1 MTHGYS
7 TQTPEGGRGEQGFSM
22 ELQGKVA
29 LVTGGTRGIGR
40 AIAEAFLAEGAS
52 VVVNG
57 RTPAKGE
64 QALREMNAG
73 DRAHFLAGDVKS
85 REGCE
90 ALVKG
95 TIERYGKIDILVN
108 NAGGG
113 TGHAP
118 IVDLEDWALEDAL
131 KWNLWSTFW
140 CTQYALRDMLP
151 RKWGR
156 IINISSVEG
165 KHGKPGVSIYVMA
178 KHAINGFTKS
188 CAQEVGTQGVTINCI
203 CPGAIETDIMKDEG
217 PAAAQAM
224 GLTYQGLLDWFASEA
239 AIKRLNT
246 VEEVAVVAALLAS
259 EAGGGMTGTMYSVDG
274 GTAAY

>member
-1 MTHGYS
+1 MQLDVTDES
-7 TQTPEGGRGEQGFSM
+7 ARVAVVARAAAELGR
-22 ELQGKVA
+22 L
-29 LVTGGTRGIGR
+29 T
-40 AIAEAFLAEGAS
+40 
-52 VVVNG
+52 
-57 RTPAKGE
+57 
-64 QALREMNAG
+64 
-73 DRAHFLAGDVKS
+73 
-85 REGCE
+85 
-90 ALVKG
+90 
-95 TIERYGKIDILVN
+95 ILVN

-188 CAQEVGTQGVTINCI
+188 CAQEIGTQGVTINCI
-203 CPGAIETDIMKDEG
+203 CPGAIETDIMRDEG

-246 VEEVAVVAALLAS
+246 VEEVAVVAVLLAS